1 MRKGFDN
8 KKYLKVQSTRI
19 RERFKLFDKL
29 YLEIGGKL
37 FDDSH
42 AARVL
47 PGFQSDAKINMFN
60 ELKDELEIIY
70 CINAGDIEKNKTRS
84 EYGITYDM
92 EMLKLINNSKKMGF
106 TVNSVV
112 ITLYNNQPSVD
123 KFIKKL
129 NRNGI
134 KTYIHTFTKGYPTDV
149 DTIVSE
155 EGYGANPYIETTR
168 PLILVNAPGPGS
180 GKLATCLS
188 QIYHEHKR
196 GINAG
201 YAKFETF
208 PVWDLPLK
216 HPVNLAYEA
225 ATADLK
231 DVNMIDPFHLQ

>member
-47 PGFQSDAKINMFN
+47 PGFQSDAKINMFK

-92 EMLKLINNSKKMGF
+92 EMLKLINLLK
-106 TVNSVV
+106 
-112 ITLYNNQPSVD
+112 
-123 KFIKKL
+123 
-129 NRNGI
+129 
-134 KTYIHTFTKGYPTDV
+134 
-149 DTIVSE
+149 
-155 EGYGANPYIETTR
+155 
-168 PLILVNAPGPGS
+168 
-180 GKLATCLS
+180 
-188 QIYHEHKR
+188 
-196 GINAG
+196 
-201 YAKFETF
+201 
-208 PVWDLPLK
+208 WDLL
-216 HPVNLAYEA
+216 LIA
-225 ATADLK
+225 L
-231 DVNMIDPFHLQ
+231 